1 MRAASHAQTWY
12 GGPMGKSRPKKS
24 GTPKKREVRHRAA
37 ADVSTP
43 ERASAPIEGVSGVMS
58 GMVGGFKRAIGA
70 ERPAEKTWI
79 DGALLWVVFA
89 LVLGIV
95 AWRYWG

>member
-1 MRAASHAQTWY
+1 
-12 GGPMGKSRPKKS
+12 MGKSRPSKS

-37 ADVSTP
+37 APVAAP
-43 ERASAPIEGVSGVMS
+43 ERQSAPIEGVDGVMS

-70 ERPAEKTWI
+70 ERPAQKTWI
-79 DGALLWVVFA
+79 DGALLWVLFA

-95 AWRYWG
+95 AWRYLG